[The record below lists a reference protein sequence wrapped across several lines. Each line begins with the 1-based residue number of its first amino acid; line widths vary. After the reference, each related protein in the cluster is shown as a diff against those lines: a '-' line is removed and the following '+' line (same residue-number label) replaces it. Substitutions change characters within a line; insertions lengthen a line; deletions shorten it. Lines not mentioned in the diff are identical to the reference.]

1 MHREGNVPNS
11 TSSNSSSESDQAAR
25 PKASPDSMSPSLSRS
40 LAELGL
46 ENDTTAN
53 TTPFSTKKVCQEVF
67 ASRILKKIQQTR
79 RGLHHI
85 TELCDELTTN
95 AIRWSTSEDIMTRLF
110 LSQNMPIVVLER
122 ALNCV
127 ELAVASSTAMIAFFE
142 TFLRDLD
149 ASTGDWTATAA
160 DDGDDSAAAA
170 AAVVLP
176 TLQQLQAVDRM
187 ATMAVRHTITLQ
199 AIAMFNQQVL
209 RDMEGVVQSYFE
221 QTTTT
226 EEEDMEVMQTELTA
240 MHQRIAV
247 GLLIVAELALKWNT
261 SQGRYCSWRRQQ
273 QRQA

>member
-11 TSSNSSSESDQAAR
+11 NSSNSSSESDQAAQ
-25 PKASPDSMSPSLSRS
+25 PIASPDSMSPSLSRS

-53 TTPFSTKKVCQEVF
+53 TTPLSTKKVCQEVF
-67 ASRILKKIQQTR
+67 TSRILKKIQQTR

-85 TELCDELTTN
+85 TELCDELTAN
-95 AIRWSTSEDIMTRLF
+95 AIRWSTSGDDIMTRL
-110 LSQNMPIVVLER
+110 LPIVVLER

-142 TFLRDLD
+142 TFLQDLD
-149 ASTGDWTATAA
+149 ASTGNWNAANA
-160 DDGDDSAAAA
+160 DDDDDDSAASAA
-170 AAVVLP
+170 VGVVVVLP

-209 RDMEGVVQSYFE
+209 RDMESVVQSYFE

-226 EEEDMEVMQTELTA
+226 EEEDMEVVQTELTA